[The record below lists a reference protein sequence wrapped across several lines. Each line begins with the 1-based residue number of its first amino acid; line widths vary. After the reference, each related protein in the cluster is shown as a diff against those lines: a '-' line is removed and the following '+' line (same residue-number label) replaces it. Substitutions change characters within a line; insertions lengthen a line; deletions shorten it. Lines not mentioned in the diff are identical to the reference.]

1 MEIYISKRSFL
12 VNLQIDL
19 VIYCYSMIVS
29 YRLPLPQ
36 KYFLKVMKPAASS
49 KHRPPVKTIQCEK
62 KLSNSH
68 LHSSEVRKM
77 C

>member
-1 MEIYISKRSFL
+1 MEIYLSKHSLL
-12 VNLQIDL
+12 VNLEIDL

-68 LHSSEVRKM
+68 LHSS
-77 C
+77 